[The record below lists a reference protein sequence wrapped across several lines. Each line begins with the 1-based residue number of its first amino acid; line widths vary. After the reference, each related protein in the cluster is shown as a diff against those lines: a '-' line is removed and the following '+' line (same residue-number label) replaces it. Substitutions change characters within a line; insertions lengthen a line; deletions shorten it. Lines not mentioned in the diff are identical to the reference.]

1 MISIFY
7 RSAARLSQTVATEK
21 ELLDLASQLGEW
33 RVHRSPPR
41 IEDNFPL
48 RTQLIEPQADC
59 LADTPFDAISRHRA
73 AQPPWSRES
82 DLGSGFGLRQAH
94 VESGEVRARITGTV
108 VIHSPEVF
116 GA

>member
-1 MISIFY
+1 MSESTGKPKEASVISIFY

-41 IEDNFPL
+41 VEDNFPL

-59 LADTPFDAISRHRA
+59 VADTPFDAISRHRA
-73 AQPPWSRES
+73 AQPPCSRDS
-82 DLGSGFGLRQAH
+82 VLGSGFGLMRAH
-94 VESGEVRARITGTV
+94 PEYGAELARVT
-108 VIHSPEVF
+108 
-116 GA
+116 